1 MTGRAGPPRRSTLRE
16 AAVTWRAAPP
26 RRSRFRKAE
35 VTWRA
40 SCTNRRQ
47 AARRQSRGRT
57 QRRGVHASGCAI
69 GSVATRTAS
78 GFPLPVESPDGST
91 QLNRHHWEAVSRW
104 SFRQGSEPRGRVSG
118 ARPRRRRR
126 DEARRRAGGERLLER
141 VEQATGSGPGAATP
155 PTVGRA
161 CGEGAAPPPA
171 PRPPRPRSIRCPIRG
186 CCPASAFSPGPSRP

>member
-1 MTGRAGPPRRSTLRE
+1 MTGRAGPPCRALRWFRE
-16 AAVTWRAAPP
+16 AGVTRG
-26 RRSRFRKAE
+26 
-35 VTWRA
+35 A

-91 QLNRHHWEAVSRW
+91 QLNRHHWGAVSRC
-104 SFRQGSEPRGRVSG
+104 SFRQGSEPRRRGSG

-126 DEARRRAGGERLLER
+126 DEARRRAVGARLLER
-141 VEQATGSGPGAATP
+141 VEQATG
-155 PTVGRA
+155 
-161 CGEGAAPPPA
+161 CPA
-171 PRPPRPRSIRCPIRG
+171 PARRRHLQSAVHAGKERRHCQPHGRHDHDPCCECRRSAIPSVVKDGLNRERSG
-186 CCPASAFSPGPSRP
+186 SGSRRSAC